1 MSDEEDEVDP
11 LELDE
16 LDDDEVE
23 DEEEEES
30 LDLLG
35 LELELDFVD
44 EPPSPE
50 LPLRA

>member
-1 MSDEEDEVDP
+1 VSDEEDDVDP
-11 LELDE
+11 LDE
-16 LDDDEVE
+16 LDEPDDDVFDDEVD
-23 DEEEEES
+23 DEES
-30 LDLLG
+30 FDL